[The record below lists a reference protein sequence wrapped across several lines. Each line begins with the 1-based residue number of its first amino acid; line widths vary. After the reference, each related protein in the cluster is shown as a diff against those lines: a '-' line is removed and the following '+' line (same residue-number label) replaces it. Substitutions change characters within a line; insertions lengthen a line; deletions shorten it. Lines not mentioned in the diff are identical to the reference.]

1 MRRVRYL
8 AGARRD
14 IAEIYRYSEDRSG
27 CALTAERFVERLRK
41 QSRHLA
47 ELPAVLGRPR
57 PELAPGLRSFTF
69 QGYLILL
76 RYADEVLE
84 IVNILEG
91 HRDIQA
97 IFRKND

>member
-1 MRRVRYL
+1 VRRVRYL

-14 IAEIYRYSEDRSG
+14 IAEIYHYIESRSG
-27 CALTAERFVERLRK
+27 SALTAERFVQRLRA
-41 QSRHLA
+41 QCRHLA

-57 PELAPGLRSFTF
+57 PELGPGLRSFTF

-76 RYADEVLE
+76 RYAGEVLE
-84 IVNILEG
+84 IVNIFEG